1 MKADPIAAAQTL
13 EINEASMTQPIVK
26 NMNDFWS
33 PAEALGKSI
42 TQGDITLE
50 KAAEA
55 TKQMGDSINKK

>member
-1 MKADPIAAAQTL
+1 
-13 EINEASMTQPIVK
+13 MTQPMVK